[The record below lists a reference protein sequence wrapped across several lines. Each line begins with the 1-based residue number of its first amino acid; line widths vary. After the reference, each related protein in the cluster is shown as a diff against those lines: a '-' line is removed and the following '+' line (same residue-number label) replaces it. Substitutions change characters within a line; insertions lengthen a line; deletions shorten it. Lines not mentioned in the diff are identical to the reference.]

1 MYNLKRLKEVV
12 MRDTTTF
19 HKIFAAK
26 RFNLYCLEKL
36 QLKRMYGEQSV

>member
-19 HKIFAAK
+19 YKIFAAE
-26 RFNLYCLEKL
+26 RFNLYWLEKL
-36 QLKRMYGEQSV
+36 TVKKNVR